1 MVLKFKIQKLFAAEM
16 PFYFTILR
24 DPMAWDYT
32 NASQLF
38 LNGKETEDF
47 VTSDDSKSDIQ
58 LKDQIH
64 LNNTMMCDF
73 RLRSDQSVN
82 ISTIKQKIK
91 GWLHTLNMS
100 FFNTRRR
107 CFLTFH
113 DFLYFQKLRPHLDW

>member
-1 MVLKFKIQKLFAAEM
+1 MVLKFKIQKLFAPEI

-24 DPMAWDYT
+24 DPLDVFITAWDYT

-38 LNGKETEDF
+38 LNGKEIEDF

-64 LNNTMMCDF
+64 LNKTMMCDF
-73 RLRSDQSVN
+73 GLRSDQSVN

-91 GWLHTLNMS
+91 G
-100 FFNTRRR
+100 
-107 CFLTFH
+107 
-113 DFLYFQKLRPHLDW
+113 